1 MNSDVSPPLAGRNG
15 SRFSPLRRLTPRQR
29 RFYFIAIIL
38 AVLLG
43 GGWWLIFSGLP
54 NAEEI
59 RAYQPESTAQPG
71 NINWERRFTSPI
83 RLWTPASK
91 ISNKLKQ
98 AVIVS
103 EDDLFYQHDGL
114 NLDMMKESFEK
125 NLAKGR
131 YVRGASTITMQF
143 ARNAF
148 LRKQKTLRRKVREII
163 LTRRIEKTLSKD
175 RILELYLNIIE
186 WGEGIYG
193 AEAAAR
199 FYFGKSAA
207 HLDWAEASLLAGMLP
222 NPKYFNPYKRM
233 KACQRMQKRVLWL
246 LQLHHHLT
254 AEQAQALEASGV
266 HLAQRGAAKALPPEV
281 ETAAGDTLEAAELLR
296 TIDSLATPPSTTPAV
311 EIPQVIMML
320 DSTIDSLNAGAQSD
334 SSALKN

>member
-15 SRFSPLRRLTPRQR
+15 SRFSPLRRLNPRQR
-29 RFYFIAIIL
+29 RFYFITILL
-38 AVLLG
+38 AVLFG
-43 GGWWLIFSGLP
+43 GGWWLIFGGLP

-59 RAYQPESTAQPG
+59 RAYQPESTASVG
-71 NINWERRFTSPI
+71 KINWERRFKSPI
-83 RLWTPASK
+83 RIWAPAAK

-114 NLDMMKESFEK
+114 NLEMMKESFEK

-148 LRKQKTLRRKVREII
+148 LHKQKTLRRKVREII

-186 WGEGIYG
+186 WGDGIYG

-246 LQLHHHLT
+246 LQLHRLIT
-254 AEQAQALEASGV
+254 QEQTSA
-266 HLAQRGAAKALPPEV
+266 
-281 ETAAGDTLEAAELLR
+281 LEAAEVTLVAHGGSPATKKQIVEADAEGRLQAADSSFYPVMPVPVAVE
-296 TIDSLATPPSTTPAV
+296 TTKALDHLADSLEAFDQ
-311 EIPQVIMML
+311 ER
-320 DSTIDSLNAGAQSD
+320 
-334 SSALKN
+334 

>member
-1 MNSDVSPPLAGRNG
+1 MNSDVSDPIAGRNG

-29 RFYFIAIIL
+29 RFYFVAIAL
-38 AVLLG
+38 AFLLG
-43 GGWWLIFSGLP
+43 GGWLLIFGGLP
-54 NAEEI
+54 NTDEI
-59 RAYQPESTAQPG
+59 RAYQPESTARTG
-71 NINWERRFTSPI
+71 NVNWERRFHSPI
-83 RLWTPASK
+83 RIWVPASK

-98 AVIVS
+98 AVVVS

-148 LRKQKTLRRKVREII
+148 LHKQKTLRRKVREII
-163 LTRRIEKTLSKD
+163 LTRRIEKALSKE

-199 FYFGKSAA
+199 YYFGKSAA
-207 HLDWAEASLLAGMLP
+207 NLDWAEASMLAGMLP

-246 LQLHHHLT
+246 LQLHRLVT
-254 AEQAQALEASGV
+254 AEQAQALQASGV
-266 HLAQRGAAKALPPEV
+266 RLAHRGAAQPPPLEL
-281 ETAAGDTLEAAELLR
+281 EFAASDTFEAAALMR
-296 TIDSLATPPSTTPAV
+296 TIDSLAIPPPSM
-311 EIPQVIMML
+311 EIPSVIMTL
-320 DSTIDSLNAGAQSD
+320 DSAIDDLNAGAKPD
-334 SSALKN
+334 TGAIRN